1 MRSLGYNLLAMFQF
15 TEEQIKR
22 YARHIILPEVG
33 GKGQEKLL
41 KSKVLVIGAGG
52 LGSPAIYYLAAAG
65 VGTIGIVDFDVV
77 DYSNLQRQILHNTER
92 VGVPKVE
99 SARMTVEKLN
109 SDVKVITYNTMINK
123 SNIMDIIKDY
133 DVVLDGTDNFPT
145 RFLINDACYFL
156 GKPLVSAAML
166 RFEGQISVF
175 DYRDKENS
183 PCYRCLYPEP
193 PPPGLVPSCQ
203 EAGILGSIGGIM
215 GCIQATE
222 AIKVLLGIGEPL
234 VGKLLIMDAL
244 SMDFRK
250 VKLRKD
256 PHCPLCGK
264 EPKIKELIE
273 YEQVCEARF

>member
-1 MRSLGYNLLAMFQF
+1 MFNF

-41 KSKVLVIGAGG
+41 NSKVLVIGAGG
-52 LGSPAIYYLAAAG
+52 LGSPAILYLAAAG

-77 DYSNLQRQILHNTER
+77 DFSNLQRQVIHNTER
-92 VGVPKVE
+92 VGTPKVE
-99 SARMTVEKLN
+99 SAKKTVEMLN
-109 SDVKVITYNTMINK
+109 PDVKVITYNTRISK
-123 SNIMDIIKDY
+123 ENIMDIIKDY

-145 RFLINDACYFL
+145 RFLINDACYFA

-166 RFEGQISVF
+166 RFEGQVSVF
-175 DYRDKENS
+175 DYRNKEKS
-183 PCYRCLYPEP
+183 PCYRCLFPEP

-222 AIKVLLGIGEPL
+222 AIKLILGIGEPL

-256 PHCPLCGK
+256 PNCPLCGEK
-264 EPKIKELIE
+264 PVIKELIE
-273 YEQVCEARF
+273 YEQVCDVHF

>member
-1 MRSLGYNLLAMFQF
+1 MFNF

-41 KSKVLVIGAGG
+41 NSKVLVIGAGG
-52 LGSPAIYYLAAAG
+52 LGSPAILYLAAAG

-77 DYSNLQRQILHNTER
+77 DFSNLQRQVIHNTER
-92 VGVPKVE
+92 VGTPKVE
-99 SARMTVEKLN
+99 SAKKTVEMLN
-109 SDVKVITYNTMINK
+109 PDVKVITYNTRISK
-123 SNIMDIIKDY
+123 ENIMDIIKDY

-145 RFLINDACYFL
+145 RFLINDACYFA

-166 RFEGQISVF
+166 RFEGQVSVF
-175 DYRDKENS
+175 DYRNKEKS
-183 PCYRCLYPEP
+183 PCYRCLFPEP

-222 AIKVLLGIGEPL
+222 AIKLILGIGEPL

-256 PHCPLCGK
+256 PNCPLCGEK
-264 EPKIKELIE
+264 PIIKELIE
-273 YEQVCEARF
+273 YEQVCDVHF

>member
-1 MRSLGYNLLAMFQF
+1 MFQF

-52 LGSPAIYYLAAAG
+52 LGSPALFYLTAAG
-65 VGTIGIVDFDVV
+65 VGTIGIVDYDVV
-77 DYSNLQRQILHNTER
+77 DFSNLQRQILHTTDR

-99 SARMTVEKLN
+99 SAKKTLESLN
-109 SDVKVITYNTMINK
+109 PDVKVVVYNQMVNK
-123 SNIMDIIKDY
+123 ENIMDLIKDY
-133 DVVLDGTDNFPT
+133 DLILDGTDNFPT
-145 RFLINDACYFL
+145 RFLINDACYFA

-166 RFEGQISVF
+166 RFEGQCTVF
-175 DYRDKENS
+175 DFRDKESS
-183 PCYRCLYPEP
+183 PCYRCLFPEP
-193 PPPGLVPSCQ
+193 PPPGMVPSCQ

-222 AIKVLLGIGEPL
+222 AIKLLLGIGEPL
-234 VGKLLIMDAL
+234 VGRLLIMDAL

-250 VKLRKD
+250 VKLHKD
-256 PHCPLCGK
+256 PECPLCGK
-264 EPKIKELIE
+264 EPKIKELVE
-273 YEQVCEARF
+273 YDHTCEARF

>member
-1 MRSLGYNLLAMFQF
+1 MFQF

-41 KSKVLVIGAGG
+41 KSKVLVVGAGG

-77 DYSNLQRQILHNTER
+77 DFSNLQRQILHNTER

-109 SDVKVITYNTMINK
+109 PDVKVITYNTMLNK
-123 SNIMDIIKDY
+123 SNILDIIKDY

-256 PHCPLCGK
+256 PNCPLCGK
-264 EPKIKELIE
+264 EPKITELIE

>member
-1 MRSLGYNLLAMFQF
+1 MFKF

-41 KSKVLVIGAGG
+41 NSKVLVIGAGG
-52 LGSPAIYYLAAAG
+52 LGSPAILYLAAAG

-77 DYSNLQRQILHNTER
+77 DFSNLQRQVIHNTER
-92 VGVPKVE
+92 VGTPKVE
-99 SARMTVEKLN
+99 SAKKTVEMLN
-109 SDVKVITYNTMINK
+109 PDVKVITYNTRISK
-123 SNIMDIIKDY
+123 ENIMDIIKDY

-145 RFLINDACYFL
+145 RFLINDACYFA

-166 RFEGQISVF
+166 RFEGQVSVF
-175 DYRDKENS
+175 DYRMKEKS
-183 PCYRCLYPEP
+183 PCYRCLFPEP

-222 AIKVLLGIGEPL
+222 AIKLILGIGEPL

-250 VKLRKD
+250 VKLRND
-256 PHCPLCGK
+256 PNCPLCGEK
-264 EPKIKELIE
+264 PIIKELIE
-273 YEQVCEARF
+273 YEQVCDVHF

>member
-1 MRSLGYNLLAMFQF
+1 MFQF

-92 VGVPKVE
+92 VGIPKVE

-109 SDVKVITYNTMINK
+109 PDVKVITYNTMINK

-133 DVVLDGTDNFPT
+133 DVVLDGTDNFP
-145 RFLINDACYFL
+145 
-156 GKPLVSAAML
+156 
-166 RFEGQISVF
+166 
-175 DYRDKENS
+175 
-183 PCYRCLYPEP
+183 
-193 PPPGLVPSCQ
+193 
-203 EAGILGSIGGIM
+203 
-215 GCIQATE
+215 
-222 AIKVLLGIGEPL
+222 
-234 VGKLLIMDAL
+234 
-244 SMDFRK
+244 
-250 VKLRKD
+250 
-256 PHCPLCGK
+256 
-264 EPKIKELIE
+264 
-273 YEQVCEARF
+273 

>member
-1 MRSLGYNLLAMFQF
+1 MFNF

-52 LGSPAIYYLAAAG
+52 LGSPAILYLAAAG

-77 DYSNLQRQILHNTER
+77 DFSNLQRQIIHSTDR
-92 VGVPKVE
+92 VGTPKVE
-99 SARMTVEKLN
+99 SAKQTVERLN
-109 SDVKVITYNTMINK
+109 PDVRVITYNTRLSK
-123 SNIMDIIKDY
+123 ENIMDIIKDY

-145 RFLINDACYFL
+145 RFLINDACYFA

-175 DYRDKENS
+175 DFRKKEDS
-183 PCYRCLYPEP
+183 PCYRCLFPEP

-222 AIKVLLGIGEPL
+222 AIKLLLGIGEPL

-244 SMDFRK
+244 SMEFRK

-256 PHCPLCGK
+256 PNCPLCSEK
-264 EPKIKELIE
+264 AVIKELVE
-273 YEQVCEARF
+273 YEQVCDIHF

>member
-1 MRSLGYNLLAMFQF
+1 MFKF

-41 KSKVLVIGAGG
+41 NSKVLVIGAGG
-52 LGSPAIYYLAAAG
+52 LGSPAILYLAAAG

-77 DYSNLQRQILHNTER
+77 DLSNLQRQIIHNTER
-92 VGVPKVE
+92 VGTPKVE
-99 SARMTVEKLN
+99 SARKTVEMLN
-109 SDVKVITYNTMINK
+109 PDVKVITYNTRISK
-123 SNIMDIIKDY
+123 ENIMDIIKDY

-145 RFLINDACYFL
+145 RFLINDACYFA

-166 RFEGQISVF
+166 RFEGQVSVF
-175 DYRDKENS
+175 DFRMKEQS
-183 PCYRCLYPEP
+183 PCYRCLFPEP

-222 AIKVLLGIGEPL
+222 AIKLILGIGEPL

-256 PHCPLCGK
+256 PNCPLCGEK
-264 EPKIKELIE
+264 PVIKELIE
-273 YEQVCEARF
+273 YEQVCDVHF

>member
-1 MRSLGYNLLAMFQF
+1 MFKF

-41 KSKVLVIGAGG
+41 NSKVLVIGAGG
-52 LGSPAIYYLAAAG
+52 LGSPAILYLAAAG

-77 DYSNLQRQILHNTER
+77 DLSNLQRQIIHNTER
-92 VGVPKVE
+92 VGTPKVE
-99 SARMTVEKLN
+99 SAKKTVEMLN
-109 SDVKVITYNTMINK
+109 PDVKVITYNTRISK
-123 SNIMDIIKDY
+123 ENIMDIIKDY

-145 RFLINDACYFL
+145 RFLINDACYFA

-166 RFEGQISVF
+166 RFEGQVSVF
-175 DYRDKENS
+175 DYRNKEKS
-183 PCYRCLYPEP
+183 PCYRCLFPEP
-193 PPPGLVPSCQ
+193 PPPGLVPTCQ

-222 AIKVLLGIGEPL
+222 AIKLILGIGEPL

-256 PHCPLCGK
+256 PNCPLCGEK
-264 EPKIKELIE
+264 PVIKELIE
-273 YEQVCEARF
+273 YEQVCDVRF

>member
-1 MRSLGYNLLAMFQF
+1 MFQF

-92 VGVPKVE
+92 VGIPKVE

-109 SDVKVITYNTMINK
+109 PDVKVITYNTMINK

-156 GKPLVSAAML
+156 RKPLVSAAML

-222 AIKVLLGIGEPL
+222 AIKILLGIGEPL

-256 PHCPLCGK
+256 PQCPLCGK

>member
-1 MRSLGYNLLAMFQF
+1 MFKF

-41 KSKVLVIGAGG
+41 NSKVLVIGAGG
-52 LGSPAIYYLAAAG
+52 LGSPAILYLAAAG

-77 DYSNLQRQILHNTER
+77 DLSNLQRQIIHNTER
-92 VGVPKVE
+92 VGTPKVE
-99 SARMTVEKLN
+99 SAKKTVEMLN
-109 SDVKVITYNTMINK
+109 PDVKVIAYNTRISK
-123 SNIMDIIKDY
+123 ENIMDIIKDY

-145 RFLINDACYFL
+145 RFLINDACYFA

-166 RFEGQISVF
+166 RFEGQVSVF
-175 DYRDKENS
+175 DFRMKEQS
-183 PCYRCLYPEP
+183 PCYRCLFPEP

-222 AIKVLLGIGEPL
+222 AIKLILGIGEPL

-256 PHCPLCGK
+256 PNCPLCGEK
-264 EPKIKELIE
+264 PVIKELIE
-273 YEQVCEARF
+273 YEQVCDVHF

>member
-1 MRSLGYNLLAMFQF
+1 MFKF

-41 KSKVLVIGAGG
+41 NSKVLVIGAGG
-52 LGSPAIYYLAAAG
+52 LGSPAILYLAAAG

-77 DYSNLQRQILHNTER
+77 DLSNLQRQVIHNTER
-92 VGVPKVE
+92 VGTPKVE
-99 SARMTVEKLN
+99 SAKKTVEMLN
-109 SDVKVITYNTMINK
+109 PDVKVIAYNTRISK
-123 SNIMDIIKDY
+123 ENIMDIIKDY
-133 DVVLDGTDNFPT
+133 DIVLDGTDNFPT
-145 RFLINDACYFL
+145 RFLINDACYFA

-166 RFEGQISVF
+166 RFEGQVSVF
-175 DYRDKENS
+175 DYRNKENS
-183 PCYRCLYPEP
+183 PCYRCLFPEP
-193 PPPGLVPSCQ
+193 PPPGLVPTCQ

-222 AIKVLLGIGEPL
+222 AIKLILGIGEPL

-256 PHCPLCGK
+256 PNCPLCGEK
-264 EPKIKELIE
+264 PVIKELIE
-273 YEQVCEARF
+273 YEQVCDVHF

>member
-1 MRSLGYNLLAMFQF
+1 MFNF

-41 KSKVLVIGAGG
+41 NSKVLVIGAGG
-52 LGSPAIYYLAAAG
+52 LGSPAILYLAAAG

-77 DYSNLQRQILHNTER
+77 DFSNLQRQVIHNTER
-92 VGVPKVE
+92 VGTPKAE
-99 SARMTVEKLN
+99 SAKKTVEMLN
-109 SDVKVITYNTMINK
+109 PDVKVIAYNTRISK
-123 SNIMDIIKDY
+123 ENIMDIIKDY

-145 RFLINDACYFL
+145 RFLINDACYFA

-166 RFEGQISVF
+166 RFEGQVSVF
-175 DYRDKENS
+175 DFRVKEQS
-183 PCYRCLYPEP
+183 PCYRCLFPEP

-222 AIKVLLGIGEPL
+222 AIKLILGIGEPL

-256 PHCPLCGK
+256 PNCPLCGEK
-264 EPKIKELIE
+264 PVIKELIE
-273 YEQVCEARF
+273 YEQVCDVHF

>member
-1 MRSLGYNLLAMFQF
+1 MFKF

-41 KSKVLVIGAGG
+41 NSKVLVIGAGG
-52 LGSPAIYYLAAAG
+52 LGSPAILYLAAAG

-77 DYSNLQRQILHNTER
+77 DLSNLQRQIIHNTER
-92 VGVPKVE
+92 VGTSKVE
-99 SARMTVEKLN
+99 SARRTVEMLN
-109 SDVKVITYNTMINK
+109 PDVKVITYNTRISK
-123 SNIMDIIKDY
+123 ENIMDIIKDY

-145 RFLINDACYFL
+145 RFLINDACYFA

-166 RFEGQISVF
+166 RFEGQVSVF
-175 DYRDKENS
+175 DFRNKEQS
-183 PCYRCLYPEP
+183 PCYRCLFPEP

-222 AIKVLLGIGEPL
+222 AIKLILGIGEPL

-250 VKLRKD
+250 VKLRRD
-256 PHCPLCGK
+256 PNCPLCGEK
-264 EPKIKELIE
+264 PVIKELIE
-273 YEQVCEARF
+273 YEQVCDVHF

>member
-1 MRSLGYNLLAMFQF
+1 MFKF
-15 TEEQIKR
+15 SEEQIKR

-41 KSKVLVIGAGG
+41 NSKVLVIGAGG
-52 LGSPAIYYLAAAG
+52 LGSPAIFYLAAAG
-65 VGTIGIVDFDVV
+65 VGTIGIVDYDVV
-77 DYSNLQRQILHNTER
+77 DFSNLQRQILHTTER
-92 VGVPKVE
+92 VGTPKVE
-99 SARMTVEKLN
+99 SAKKTVEALN
-109 SDVKVITYNTMINK
+109 PNVKVVTFNTMINK
-123 SNIMDIIKDY
+123 DNIMDIIKDF

-145 RFLINDACYFL
+145 RFLINDACYFM

-183 PCYRCLYPEP
+183 PCYRCLFPEP

-222 AIKVLLGIGEPL
+222 AIKLLLGIGEPL
-234 VGKLLIMDAL
+234 VGKLLVMDAL
-244 SMDFRK
+244 SMEFTK

-256 PHCPLCGK
+256 PNCPLCS
-264 EPKIKELIE
+264 ENPKIKELQE
-273 YEQVCEARF
+273 YDQTCDVRF